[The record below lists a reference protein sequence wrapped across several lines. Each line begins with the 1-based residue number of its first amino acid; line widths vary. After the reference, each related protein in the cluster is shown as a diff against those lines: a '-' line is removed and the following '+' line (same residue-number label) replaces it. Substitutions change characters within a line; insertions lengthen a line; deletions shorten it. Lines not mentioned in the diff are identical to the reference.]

1 MRSKKL
7 FSTKSTMTPD
17 KYGEMAKVFLLSNII
32 GSLFL
37 IDIFLI
43 IILVLLN
50 LFIYKVPFKIDVAL
64 FIVINIITIINLR
77 INIYSLSRNN
87 YIRRMTRLKLPL
99 ENESEID
106 FYENHLVSRGKHKII
121 EIYYK
126 EVNHAVETDKN
137 IYLKCSKYNV
147 TVLLEKDKCSRELI
161 EFINN
166 KFFH

>member
-1 MRSKKL
+1 MSSKKL
-7 FSTKSTMTPD
+7 FSTKSVMTPD
-17 KYGEMAKVFLLSNII
+17 KYGEMAKEFMISNIM

-43 IILVLLN
+43 IILVILN
-50 LFIYKVPFKIDVAL
+50 LLIYKIPFKIDVAL
-64 FIVINIITIINLR
+64 FIVINIITIINLK
-77 INIYSLSRNN
+77 INMYSLSRNN
-87 YIRRMTRLKLPL
+87 YIKRMTRLKLPL

-106 FYENHLVSRGKHKII
+106 FYEDHLVSRGKHKII

-126 EVNHAVETDKN
+126 EVNHAIETEKS

-147 TVLLEKDKCSRELI
+147 TVLLEKDKCSGELI